1 MSYFIPELR
10 RELCINCNEI
20 KIVKT
25 EITLEFSEFP
35 QSKRNLQQGCL
46 CEDCYYC
53 NIREYRIALVYPTK

>member
-35 QSKRNLQQGCL
+35 RAESHLQQGCI
-46 CEDCYYC
+46 CEDCYFA
-53 NIREYRIALVYPTK
+53 NVREYRVYLV